1 MSRASDVDVD
11 IPGTHGNSS
20 RKSTPKCVGDSS
32 KVDELTSKLK
42 VLGLQE
48 KIAKLKKKLKNKK
61 IKVQ

>member
-20 RKSTPKCVGDSS
+20 RKSTPKCVGDS

-48 KIAKLKKKLKNKK
+48 KIGKLKKKLKNKK